1 MIPTYTFFA
10 VDKGNMTLIAF
21 PNGVSMVVDCRRSE
35 TRPSP
40 LEYLKQKG
48 IRRLDFLV
56 ITHPHRDHL
65 SGIEEMCEAL
75 KPKYLW
81 HNGRYFKPDP
91 VYDDWLYYEKLRNG
105 ELSYCEPTKV
115 RAGQTATIG
124 NAKLLVSEPRAPHLE
139 GTTDDE
145 NNNGIILTV
154 TTDNSKVVIT
164 GDTQHEQW
172 DVVDLNP
179 LSNASV
185 FLASHHGR
193 ENGFVEEV
201 MEKLDPQHIVISDGE
216 PGDTD
221 CTDEYE
227 RFAPVSTTREAS
239 VVVRSQD

>member
-10 VDKGNMTLIAF
+10 VDKGNMTLIQF

-40 LEYLKQKG
+40 LEYLEQKG
-48 IRRLDFLV
+48 LRSLTFLV

-65 SGIEEMCEAL
+65 SGIQEMCEAL

-91 VYDDWLYYEKLRNG
+91 VYDDWAYYEKLRNG
-105 ELSYCEPTKV
+105 KLSYCEPVRV

-124 NAKLLVSEPRAPHLE
+124 NAKLVVSAPATPNLE

-145 NNNGIILTV
+145 NNNGIILSV
-154 TTDNSKVVIT
+154 TAGNSKVVLT
-164 GDTQHEQW
+164 GDTQQEQW
-172 DVVDLNP
+172 DMVDLRL
-179 LSNASV
+179 LSNPSI

-193 ENGFVEEV
+193 ENGFSEEV
-201 MEKLDPQHIVISDGE
+201 METLKPQHIVISDGE
-216 PGDTD
+216 PADTD
-221 CTDEYE
+221 ATEEYE
-227 RFAPVSTTREAS
+227 RFAPVTTTRENS
-239 VVVRSQD
+239 VVVRPQD